1 MSPVTHFLVGW
12 LVANI
17 PSAGGPRAIGRRER
31 AAIALAG
38 VAPDLDGLGAIPEV
52 LTKHSSHPL
61 LWFTEYH
68 HVLGH
73 NLMFALV
80 VAGVCYAV
88 ARRQRWLTALLAFV
102 SFHLHLLGDL
112 VGARGP
118 DGYQWP
124 VPYLAP
130 FSVHWTWTW
139 HGQWAL
145 NAWPNF
151 VLTGV
156 CLLLT
161 FYLAWHRG
169 FSPLEIVSPRADRA
183 FVTALRAR
191 VPLPTAS

>member
-12 LVANI
+12 MVANI
-17 PSAGGPRAIGRRER
+17 PPASGPHAIGRRER

-52 LTKHSSHPL
+52 LTKHSAHPL
-61 LWFTEYH
+61 LWFTDYH

-80 VAGVCYAV
+80 VAGICFAV
-88 ARRQRWLTALLAFV
+88 ARQRRWLTALLAFA

-130 FSVHWTWTW
+130 FSDRWTWTW
-139 HGQWAL
+139 SGQWAL
-145 NAWPNF
+145 NGWPNF
-151 VLTGV
+151 VITGV
-156 CLLLT
+156 CLLLM
-161 FYLAWHRG
+161 FYLAWRRG
-169 FSPLEIVSPRADRA
+169 FSPLEIVSPHADRA
-183 FVTALRAR
+183 FIAALRAR
-191 VPLPTAS
+191 FPLAAAG

>member
-12 LVANI
+12 MVANI
-17 PSAGGPRAIGRRER
+17 PSANGPHAIGRRER

-38 VAPDLDGLGAIPEV
+38 VAPDIDGLGAIPEM
-52 LTKHSSHPL
+52 LTKNSAHPL
-61 LWFTEYH
+61 LWFTDYH

-73 NLMFALV
+73 NLLFAL
-80 VAGVCYAV
+80 AAAAICFAI
-88 ARRQRWLTALLAFV
+88 ARERRWLTAALAFA

-130 FSVHWTWTW
+130 FSDHWTWTW
-139 HGQWAL
+139 HGQWPL

-151 VLTGV
+151 LITGV
-156 CLLLT
+156 CLAVT
-161 FYLAWHRG
+161 FYLAWRRG
-169 FSPLEIVSPRADRA
+169 YSPIEIVSPKADAA
-183 FVTALRAR
+183 FVSALRAR
-191 VPLPTAS
+191 FPVVAAG